1 MVRQRTV
8 RSGQCAVG
16 RGTAT
21 TAPHRS
27 PAHTPLRTAHCL
39 AIALLFATA
48 APAATFR
55 VFGSAGAEA
64 QLTPANES
72 SPINPGNLAGVP
84 RTTNVGD
91 ITTFFEALPESR
103 AWKIRVKARADAS
116 DRASDTLRIDE
127 GLLQLNLRT
136 WLDLTA
142 GRVIEKWGAG
152 YAWNP
157 VGFISP
163 QKSPTD
169 PNDRRSAYRGLDM
182 LKADVFI
189 RGTNVSLYA
198 MERGV
203 FAARVYRLIA
213 DTDVS
218 LHFRHDRGEN
228 REGLS
233 VARVFGNALELHGEF
248 ARTEAQQT
256 YARALAGGQYTFPNS
271 VNVVIELYRA
281 GDGFS
286 QAEWDSFRDS
296 VAAARTPYELLA
308 ANAVYAPLRM
318 ARNYGFVRVDI
329 PWSSQKNDLEL
340 IAIASFRDGS
350 SIFRLAYTRKLR
362 PNLTVYAIETEF
374 AARPGSELSFV
385 QIERATV
392 VGMRLYF

>member
-1 MVRQRTV
+1 
-8 RSGQCAVG
+8 VG
-16 RGTAT
+16 RGPAA

-27 PAHTPLRTAHCL
+27 PAHCPPRTAHCL

-48 APAATFR
+48 APATTLR

-72 SPINPGNLAGVP
+72 SPINPGNLVGVP
-84 RTTNVGD
+84 RTTNAGD
-91 ITTFFEALPESR
+91 ITTFFEALPQSR
-103 AWKIRVKARADAS
+103 SWKIRVKARADAS

-127 GLLQLNLRT
+127 GFLQLNVRP

-142 GRVIEKWGAG
+142 GRLIEKWGAG

-157 VGFISP
+157 VGFVSP
-163 QKSPTD
+163 QKNPTD

-182 LKADVFI
+182 LKADVFV

-203 FAARVYRLIA
+203 IAARVYRLIA

-218 LHFRHDRGEN
+218 LHFRRDRGEN
-228 REGLS
+228 REGVS
-233 VARVFGNALELHGEF
+233 VARVFGNALEIHGEF
-248 ARTEAQQT
+248 ARIEAGRT
-256 YARALAGGQYTFPNS
+256 YTRSLAGGQYTFPNN
-271 VNVVIELYRA
+271 VNVVAELYHA

-286 QAEWDSFRDS
+286 QAEWDSFRNS
-296 VAAARTPYELLA
+296 VAAARTPDELLA

-318 ARNYGFVRVDI
+318 ARNYGFVRVDV
-329 PWSSQKNDLEL
+329 PWSSLKNDLEL
-340 IAIASFRDGS
+340 IALANLRDGS
-350 SIFRLAYTRKLR
+350 SIFRLAFTRKLR
-362 PNLTVYAIETEF
+362 PNLTAYAIETEF

-385 QIERATV
+385 QIERSTV